1 MAEILKIVRRGPRC
15 TTWRNI
21 SGGEGGGYL
30 QCDLTDGHPGPLH
43 YDESDEI
50 WWFSDAR

>member
-1 MAEILKIVRRGPRC
+1 VRR
-15 TTWRNI
+15 NV
-21 SGGEGGGYL
+21 SGGDGGYL
-30 QCDLTDGHPGPLH
+30 RCDLAPDHPGPLH

>member
-1 MAEILKIVRRGPRC
+1 MVELLKIVRRGVRC
-15 TTWRNI
+15 VAYRGI
-21 SGGEGGGYL
+21 GGGDGNGYL
-30 QCDLTDGHPGPLH
+30 RCDLASGHPGPLH

>member
-1 MAEILKIVRRGPRC
+1 VAELLKIVRRGPRC
-15 TTWRNI
+15 GVRRNV
-21 SGGEGGGYL
+21 SGGDGGYL
-30 QCDLTDGHPGPLH
+30 RCDLAPDHPGPLH